1 MLPFGQVRKFSLLN
15 DYSLDAPLI
24 AIAWQFVIERSISC
38 DLSVYHY
45 FILGIS
51 VWLAYSAD
59 RFSEPMLPK
68 LGRARRHEI
77 FKRHKSAF
85 YSFWFAGFLI
95 ILSCAIN
102 YLEVECFL
110 YGLTLFA
117 LCFLNFILCRFEA
130 RFGFASS
137 CTKEFRTA
145 CILSLG
151 CLFFPFYETDLGFQE
166 LLCCWLI
173 LFCLFL
179 INCLCV
185 SKWEWFEDESRNRL
199 SWLQKRPECLKKLAM
214 GKYPFAVVVVILF
227 LMDGLDINL
236 FMHAL
241 SVTSF
246 VLFLDF
252 FSSDEQGKR
261 EAIDLG
267 YWIIP
272 LTLIGIEDVLGL

>member
-1 MLPFGQVRKFSLLN
+1 MLPFGQVRKVSLLN

-24 AIAWQFVIERSISC
+24 AIAWQFVIARFIST
-38 DLSVYHY
+38 DLGIYHY
-45 FILGIS
+45 LILGIS

-59 RFSEPMLPK
+59 RFSEPKLPR
-68 LGRARRHEI
+68 LARARRHEI
-77 FKRHKSAF
+77 FKRHKLAF

-95 ILSCAIN
+95 VLSCAIN

-110 YGLTLFA
+110 YGLALFA
-117 LCFLNFILCRFEA
+117 LCLLNFILCRFEDSL
-130 RFGFASS
+130 GFASS

-151 CLFFPFYETDLGFQE
+151 CLFFPYYETDLGFQE
-166 LLCCWLI
+166 LLWCWLI

-185 SKWEWFEDESRNRL
+185 SKWEWFEDERRNRL
-199 SWLQKRPECLKKLAM
+199 SWLQKRPAFLNTLAM

-227 LMDGLDINL
+227 LMDGLEINL

-246 VLFLDF
+246 VIFLDL
-252 FSSDEQGKR
+252 FSSDEQDKR
-261 EAIDLG
+261 ELIDLG
-267 YWIIP
+267 YWVIP
-272 LTLIGIEDVLGL
+272 LLLIGIEDVFGF